1 MNVKYLKIAIVALLS
16 ACSQEPQDTEKP
28 TDSLI
33 NGVNPV
39 TPLNSIPEVNDANC
53 KFEYMKSISDKF
65 IQQTLADNCARR
77 NTLKPTEHKPW
88 TLR

>member
-16 ACSQEPQDTEKP
+16 ACSQEPQDTKKP

-39 TPLNSIPEVNDANC
+39 TQLNSIPEVNDE
-53 KFEYMKSISDKF
+53 FVLMSD
-65 IQQTLADNCARR
+65 
-77 NTLKPTEHKPW
+77 
-88 TLR
+88 